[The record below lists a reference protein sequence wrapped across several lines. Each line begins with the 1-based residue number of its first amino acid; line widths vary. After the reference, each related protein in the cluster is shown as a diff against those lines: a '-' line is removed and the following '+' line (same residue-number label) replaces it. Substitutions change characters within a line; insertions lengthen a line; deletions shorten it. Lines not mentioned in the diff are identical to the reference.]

1 MGSAGEGDLGHE
13 DGAEGQTGVLLFLL
27 PSERQAGQGGVIT
40 TAPQAW
46 ALFHPAQS
54 PNPAMSGPS
63 SPTLAPTQLCS
74 RPPPAAPAAGPK
86 ARPEAA
92 DTTIQLKFGLEPKA
106 GGGL

>member
-1 MGSAGEGDLGHE
+1 MRMGQEDRLGSFSSFYH
-13 DGAEGQTGVLLFLL
+13 
-27 PSERQAGQGGVIT
+27 PRRQAGQGGVIT

-92 DTTIQLKFGLEPKA
+92 DTTIQLKLGLEPKA